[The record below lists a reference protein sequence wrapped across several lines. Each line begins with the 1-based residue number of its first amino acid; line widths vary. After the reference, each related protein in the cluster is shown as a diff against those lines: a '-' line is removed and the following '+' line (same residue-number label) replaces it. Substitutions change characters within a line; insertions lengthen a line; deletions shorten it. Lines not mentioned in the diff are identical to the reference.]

1 MLRLRNFCNQKNIDY
16 IDETITKE
24 DHMGNKKLHLK
35 KKAAIQ
41 SLHKAYSGIYDQNVE
56 KMLTLTVSR
65 KVMININLKT

>member
-35 KKAAIQ
+35 KKRQFKVCTKLTQVFTI
-41 SLHKAYSGIYDQNVE
+41 
-56 KMLTLTVSR
+56 KMLR
-65 KVMININLKT
+65 KC